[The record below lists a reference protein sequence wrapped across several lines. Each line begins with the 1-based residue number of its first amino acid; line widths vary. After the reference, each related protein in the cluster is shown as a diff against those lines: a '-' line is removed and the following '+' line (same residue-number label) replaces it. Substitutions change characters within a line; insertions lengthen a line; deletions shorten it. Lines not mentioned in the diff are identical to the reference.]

1 MNHISLC
8 FVFLY
13 SAALELCRV
22 TIVPPLLLTKA
33 STAWNIRERLGPPQL
48 TYNNKNSTG
57 RPVVWIHA
65 ASLGESKLLVK
76 FLDILKRKHPEHV
89 YVLTATTSA
98 GVEYLKTVA
107 DDRVI
112 ARGFLP
118 FDTVGLM
125 KKMVR
130 RYSVCRLW
138 LTETELWPSMLCVCI
153 RENVPVGIVNARME
167 QKSFSSFR
175 LLRFLSKPMFSA
187 LDIVLA
193 QSGAYALR
201 FEKLGVRAS
210 AVHIIGNLK
219 NAVDVRRPLLSE
231 RNALRAAMS
240 LAAGDFVVTA
250 GCLHAGEGRVLR
262 EALDKINIGGRRVKC
277 VAVPRYLGES
287 PSLIKEL
294 GPDTLH
300 IREPSSTVSWE
311 ICLVDKLGVL
321 EAMYKMA
328 DAAFVGGTFVSVG
341 GHNVW
346 DAAQFGIPVF
356 FGPDFHTQR
365 ESCEMLLGAGV
376 GFLARSSKELAE
388 LITGVA
394 KTDTSGF
401 AAALSRFI
409 QGARDRQQE
418 IERILP

>member
-1 MNHISLC
+1 M
-8 FVFLY
+8 
-13 SAALELCRV
+13 
-22 TIVPPLLLTKA
+22 
-33 STAWNIRERLGPPQL
+33 
-48 TYNNKNSTG
+48 
-57 RPVVWIHA
+57 
-65 ASLGESKLLVK
+65 
-76 FLDILKRKHPEHV
+76 
-89 YVLTATTSA
+89 
-98 GVEYLKTVA
+98 
-107 DDRVI
+107 
-112 ARGFLP
+112 
-118 FDTVGLM
+118 
-125 KKMVR
+125 
-130 RYSVCRLW
+130 
-138 LTETELWPSMLCVCI
+138 
-153 RENVPVGIVNARME
+153 
-167 QKSFSSFR
+167 
-175 LLRFLSKPMFSA
+175 RFLSKPMFSA

-201 FEKLGVRAS
+201 FEKVGVRAS

-219 NAVDVRRPLLSE
+219 NAVDVRRPFLSE

-240 LAAGDFVVTA
+240 LAPGDFVVTA
-250 GCLHAGEGRVLR
+250 GCLHAGEGRVLK
-262 EALDKINIGGRRVKC
+262 EALDKINLSGRRVKC

-287 PSLIKEL
+287 SSLIKEL
-294 GPDTLH
+294 GPDTLR

-311 ICLVDKLGVL
+311 ICLVEKLGVL
-321 EAMYKMA
+321 EAMYMMA

-409 QGARDRQQE
+409 QSARDRQQE